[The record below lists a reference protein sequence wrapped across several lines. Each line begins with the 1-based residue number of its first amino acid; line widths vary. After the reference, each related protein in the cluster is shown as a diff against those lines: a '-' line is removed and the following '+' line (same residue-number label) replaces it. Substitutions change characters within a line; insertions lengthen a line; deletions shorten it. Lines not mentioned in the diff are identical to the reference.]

1 MRMGLGV
8 LKELNN
14 PRTRPAPGALGFLV
28 LNPYV
33 GQQKTWFWVM
43 ATKDELVDCWFLGG
57 VNLNAMQSSRLR
69 TNFAQGRR
77 DEIMRRAKFQWCETR
92 TASTPRSPSPSSF
105 PFLFLIS
112 PPPCSPPDPS
122 PPPSSL
128 FESLNCYDGPSG
140 RRLLSF
146 ILYLLAVPGWLSGK
160 VAHYTSS
167 ESVP

>member
-1 MRMGLGV
+1 VRMGLGV

-92 TASTPRSPSPSSF
+92 TASTPRTPLPLHPF
-105 PFLFLIS
+105 PFYSSS
-112 PPPCSPPDPS
+112 PHLPALHQTLPHL
-122 PPPSSL
+122 PPPSS
-128 FESLNCYDGPSG
+128 S
-140 RRLLSF
+140 
-146 ILYLLAVPGWLSGK
+146 
-160 VAHYTSS
+160 H
-167 ESVP
+167 